1 MRCEDFEVRLN
12 DVLDERRTLASDA
25 ELAEHARRCGACG
38 ELARGYEE
46 LLAGLSHEL
55 PPAPAWLAERAVEE
69 ALYCTRAGM
78 RQSAPAEDGPPGPS
92 PDRVTAWEGHPTQSR
107 KNASILPACGILK
120 PSGDQSRPR
129 FIERLPLFALAASVL
144 IAAGVMWW
152 NGSRQPM
159 PNKLADEIALRAES
173 TAQTAES
180 ARQTAETAPAVVS
193 RVPGGTD
200 DVKTDEVAGLL
211 PGTDWAPAGAQWAQE
226 VADGLRPVTRPTVGA
241 ISGFLNLWGISPEGH
256 QS

>member
-25 ELAEHARRCGACG
+25 ALAEHARRCGACG

-69 ALYCTRAGM
+69 ALLK
-78 RQSAPAEDGPPGPS
+78 S
-92 PDRVTAWEGHPTQSR
+92 P
-107 KNASILPACGILK
+107 
-120 PSGDQSRPR
+120 GDQARSR
-129 FIERLPLFALAASVL
+129 FVERLPLFALAASVL
-144 IAAGVMWW
+144 VAAGVMWW
-152 NGSRQPM
+152 NGSRQPL
-159 PNKLADEIALRAES
+159 PNKRPSENWVVGRAAGPPESKGRPGGPPHDMQSRRNPNLQSAAKLADDG
-173 TAQTAES
+173 

-193 RVPGGTD
+193 RMPGGTD
-200 DVKTDEVAGLL
+200 DANADVAGVL
-211 PGTDWAPAGAQWAQE
+211 PGTDWAPAGAHWAQE

-241 ISGFLNLWGISPEGH
+241 ISGFLNLWGISPERH

>member
-1 MRCEDFEVRLN
+1 MRCEDFEIRLN

-55 PPAPAWLAERAVEE
+55 PPAPIWLAERAVEE
-69 ALYCTRAGM
+69 AL
-78 RQSAPAEDGPPGPS
+78 
-92 PDRVTAWEGHPTQSR
+92 
-107 KNASILPACGILK
+107 LK
-120 PSGDQSRPR
+120 PPGDQSRPR

-152 NGSRQPM
+152 NGSRQQV
-159 PNKLADEIALRAES
+159 PNKLADEIALRAKS
-173 TAQTAES
+173 TAQPVEG
-180 ARQTAETAPAVVS
+180 ARQAAETAPAAVN

-200 DVKTDEVAGLL
+200 DAKTDEVAGVL